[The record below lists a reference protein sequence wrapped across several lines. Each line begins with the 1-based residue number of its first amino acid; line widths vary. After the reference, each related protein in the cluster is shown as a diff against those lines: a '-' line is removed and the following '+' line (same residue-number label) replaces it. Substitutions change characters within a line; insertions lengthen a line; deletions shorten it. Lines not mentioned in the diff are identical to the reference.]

1 MQPMSDTRL
10 TKDPLVDLAAIEHR
24 IAQSDADTKQ
34 AEITAP
40 VGQSERRY
48 RHLVENSLGLI
59 CTHDLDGTVLSVN
72 PAAAQSL
79 GYEPHEGVG
88 KNLREFLAPD
98 TRHLLDA
105 YLERIRQNGSD
116 SGLMR
121 LVRRDGTERVW
132 LYRNVRYDE
141 PDTSAFVLGH
151 AIDITDR
158 VAAEVAL
165 RQSERALK
173 LARDELEERVRERTA
188 ELLRANEALRA
199 ETAQRRRLE
208 EQIREA
214 QKLEALGRFA
224 GGVAHDFNNLL
235 TVILGSSELLARS
248 VREEASRALIE
259 DVRLASE
266 RAAALTRQLLAF
278 GRRQMIVRQALDLN
292 LLIRRLESMIRR
304 LIGEHIALSLALDAE
319 IGSVVADSGQ
329 IEQVLLNLVANARDA
344 MPDGGRLTIA
354 TQAVSID
361 GEWPEHPEI
370 VAGRYVVLSVTD
382 TGHGI
387 DADTRPHI
395 FEPFFTTKSPGEGT
409 GLGLATVYGVVNQNG
424 GYICVDSAPAQGTLF
439 SIYLPE
445 AGVAADDR
453 PAHSEETA
461 RARAGTETILVAE
474 DEETVRSL
482 MRAALVQ
489 QGYTVIDAANG
500 VDAMR
505 LFDEH
510 AGSIDMLIT
519 DMVMPYMS
527 GRQLHAALRS
537 RQAHLSV
544 LFLSGYTD
552 EFVASQFVTGP
563 HAAFLQKPFTLESL
577 TRTVRELLDARP
589 GRRTNETG

>member
-1 MQPMSDTRL
+1 
-10 TKDPLVDLAAIEHR
+10 
-24 IAQSDADTKQ
+24 
-34 AEITAP
+34 
-40 VGQSERRY
+40 
-48 RHLVENSLGLI
+48 
-59 CTHDLDGTVLSVN
+59 VLSVN

-79 GYEPHEGVG
+79 GYEPHDGIG

-121 LVRRDGTERVW
+121 VVRRDGTERVW

-173 LARDELEERVRERTA
+173 LAHDELEERVRERTA

-304 LIGEHIALSLALDAE
+304 LIGEHIALSLALDGE
-319 IGSVVADSGQ
+319 IGSVVADCGQ

-370 VAGRYVVLSVTD
+370 VAGRYVSLSVTD

-409 GLGLATVYGVVNQNG
+409 GLGLATVYGIVNQNG

-445 AGVAADDR
+445 AGATAGDG
-453 PAHSEETA
+453 PAHPEETA

-482 MRAALVQ
+482 MRAALEQ

-500 VDAMR
+500 ADAMC

-510 AGSIDMLIT
+510 AGSIDMLVT
-519 DMVMPYMS
+519 DMVMPHMS
-527 GRQLHAALRS
+527 GRQLHAALRL
-537 RQAHLSV
+537 RQAHLKV

-577 TRTVRELLDARP
+577 TRAVRELLDARP
-589 GRRTNETG
+589 RSCTSETG